1 MKAKKNYSLSIILI
15 LINNTLTTLFAFAIY
30 SPKNRR
36 IVSIVQQH
44 TNKKEI
50 MKATNNNSCC
60 DDDDDV
66 ILGPDLNPTRS
77 KMDKKLYRHITLSNG
92 LQCVLICDTVAMRQ
106 RKLEHYDD
114 ESSDGDDDDD
124 DDGSDIEGEEDDDD
138 DDDGLRKAATA
149 LLVNV
154 GSYHDPPHLQGLSH
168 FLEHMLF
175 LGTEEFP
182 IENEYDSFLAQH
194 GGDDNAYTDMEHTL
208 YHYCIPQDGSSGDK
222 TVWRALEMFS
232 SFFKCP
238 LLSGGSVDREL
249 NAVESEF
256 ELNKKDDDNRL
267 GQLMA
272 YTCGMDGFAPI
283 MGKEYKAMEK
293 EGTSENNEGDAQK
306 PFHPF
311 AKVSMFVS
319 HFLFINICVNIF

>member
-15 LINNTLTTLFAFAIY
+15 LINNTLTTLVAFAIY

-283 MGKEYKAMEK
+283 MGKEYKK
-293 EGTSENNEGDAQK
+293 EGDAQK

-311 AKVSMFVS
+311 AKVSLFHTFCLLTFVS
-319 HFLFINICVNIF
+319 ISSNHIFMRTS